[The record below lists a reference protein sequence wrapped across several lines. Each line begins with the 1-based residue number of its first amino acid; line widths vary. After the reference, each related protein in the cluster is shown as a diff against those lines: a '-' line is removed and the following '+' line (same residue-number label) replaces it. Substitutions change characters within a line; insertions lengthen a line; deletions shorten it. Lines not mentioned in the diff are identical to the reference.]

1 MSAIQKIST
10 RIPLQKFILIAK
22 VSVASDVIEVIGFQ
36 KEKADAISPCQR
48 YGIAFA
54 VPLLPR
60 RIPPLSAMTFGV

>member
-1 MSAIQKIST
+1 MMSAIQKIST

-48 YGIAFA
+48 
-54 VPLLPR
+54 
-60 RIPPLSAMTFGV
+60 